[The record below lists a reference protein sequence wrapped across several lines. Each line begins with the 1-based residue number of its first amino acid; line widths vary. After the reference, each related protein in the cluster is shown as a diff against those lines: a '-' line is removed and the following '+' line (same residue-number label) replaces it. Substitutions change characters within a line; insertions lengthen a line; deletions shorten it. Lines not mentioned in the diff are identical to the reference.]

1 MANLNEETRKKYADA
16 LREMGFPWQA
26 KYIEKF
32 GDDLDPGY
40 SWRKP
45 NKQSEAFYKICVE
58 EGHPWDW
65 YHEYPEDTVF

>member
-1 MANLNEETRKKYADA
+1 MAKQNEDINKQIADT
-16 LREMGFPWQA
+16 LRDMGFPWQA
-26 KYIEKF
+26 KYVEMF
-32 GDDLDPGY
+32 GDNLDPGY

-65 YHEYPEDTVF
+65 YHEYPDDVVF